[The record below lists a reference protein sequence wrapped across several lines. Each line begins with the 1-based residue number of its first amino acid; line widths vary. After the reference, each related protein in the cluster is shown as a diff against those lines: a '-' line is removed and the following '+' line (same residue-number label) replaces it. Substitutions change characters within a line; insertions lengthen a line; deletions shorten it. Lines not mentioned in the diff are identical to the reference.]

1 MPEWRTVIGVVQNVR
16 TYNILPDDYAAKIMG
31 GVYFPVSQGL
41 AGVPT
46 DMELVV
52 RVQNDPMELARTLP
66 SLVAQINP
74 TVPVSKV
81 RTMNEIIHLSVA
93 EPRSTA
99 WLFCAFAA
107 LALTLGLVGIYSV
120 VSHGVTQRTRE
131 IGVRMAMGAGKWQV
145 LKMVVVQEA
154 KLIGIGLALG
164 IAIALSLTR
173 LLSSLLHG
181 VHPADPLTFLAA
193 TLLISAAALI
203 ATYIPS
209 RRATQVDPTVALKY
223 E

>member
-1 MPEWRTVIGVVQNVR
+1 
-16 TYNILPDDYAAKIMG
+16 
-31 GVYFPVSQGL
+31 
-41 AGVPT
+41 
-46 DMELVV
+46 
-52 RVQNDPMELARTLP
+52 
-66 SLVAQINP
+66 
-74 TVPVSKV
+74 
-81 RTMNEIIHLSVA
+81 
-93 EPRSTA
+93 
-99 WLFCAFAA
+99 
-107 LALTLGLVGIYSV
+107 
-120 VSHGVTQRTRE
+120 
-131 IGVRMAMGAGKWQV
+131 MAMGAGKWQV
-145 LKMVVVQEA
+145 LKMVVMQEA

-181 VHPADPLTFLAA
+181 VHPADPLIFLAA